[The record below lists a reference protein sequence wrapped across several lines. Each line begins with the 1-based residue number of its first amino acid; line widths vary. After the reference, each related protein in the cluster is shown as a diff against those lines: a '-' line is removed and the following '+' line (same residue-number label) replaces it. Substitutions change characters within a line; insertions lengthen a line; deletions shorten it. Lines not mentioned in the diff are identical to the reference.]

1 MKFEG
6 KRVAKVAPL
15 SANRAPPLA
24 ANQVGPLRR
33 KWNGSMA
40 VQINKYELTSCSS
53 PKLICKYCKV
63 IPFKGISQQSY
74 VY

>member
-15 SANRAPPLA
+15 SANRVAPLA

-40 VQINKYELTSCSS
+40 VQINIAKEM
-53 PKLICKYCKV
+53 K
-63 IPFKGISQQSY
+63 
-74 VY
+74 